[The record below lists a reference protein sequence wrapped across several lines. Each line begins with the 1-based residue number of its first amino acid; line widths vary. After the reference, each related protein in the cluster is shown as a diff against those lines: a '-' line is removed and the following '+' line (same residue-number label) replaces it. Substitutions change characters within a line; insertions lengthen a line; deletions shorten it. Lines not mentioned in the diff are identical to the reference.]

1 MNNMVSRNQSHEK
14 IFIALYGA
22 LIYID
27 LNEEI
32 AFKEILAN
40 AFELDYEEIPLSAK
54 ETFIYA
60 LKNLNEI
67 INLMNSKME
76 NWNFLRLEKTIQ
88 AILIMSYAEAKT
100 LKTTKAIIIN
110 VAIKLA
116 KKYGD
121 NKAYKFVNALLDNIL
136 C

>member
-1 MNNMVSRNQSHEK
+1 MNNAISRNQSHEK
-14 IFIALYGA
+14 ILIALYGA

-27 LNEEI
+27 LKEEI
-32 AFKEILAN
+32 DFKAILEN
-40 AFELDYEEIPLSAK
+40 AFEIKYEEIPLSAK

-67 INLMNSKME
+67 INLFNSKME

-100 LKTTKAIIIN
+100 LNSAKAIIIN
-110 VAIKLA
+110 VAVKLA